1 MWSWRA
7 DGRVGGGLGQRL
19 EGWCGKK
26 QTKLAG
32 VDTAETRR
40 TGGVE
45 GESRGGWHPDA
56 NSLKAATG
64 MEGRKA
70 GLLGVD
76 WSRSAVKHGLA
87 SKLGWAR
94 GVSRGVNSRHLLVPQ
109 KGLGARP
116 LPGPCPCPAPAP
128 PLPGLALPCC

>member
-1 MWSWRA
+1 MAPKS
-7 DGRVGGGLGQRL
+7 
-19 EGWCGKK
+19 
-26 QTKLAG
+26 
-32 VDTAETRR
+32 
-40 TGGVE
+40 
-45 GESRGGWHPDA
+45 ESCELDA

-116 LPGPCPCPAPAP
+116 LPLPGPCPAPARAGP
-128 PLPGLALPCC
+128 ALLLSELADLRINNSVEFARKLCHTSPSPKHSVASDGCGD